1 MLDNDALTEFCSL
14 VLHNRQT
21 VIVWINMSM
30 YMQVHSVLSF
40 PVFSTSMQ
48 CIILDM
54 MNGFLGL
61 LGLSEVGF
69 TCFFFNDTAT
79 TEIYTLS
86 LHDALPILTDQLM
99 IQSQVILYIF
109 ITPVIQ

>member
-30 YMQVHSVLSF
+30 NMPVLSVLSF

-48 CIILDM
+48 CIISQVVR
-54 MNGFLGL
+54 NWTARVQHQT
-61 LGLSEVGF
+61 GLSW
-69 TCFFFNDTAT
+69 
-79 TEIYTLS
+79 
-86 LHDALPILTDQLM
+86 
-99 IQSQVILYIF
+99 IF
-109 ITPVIQ
+109 